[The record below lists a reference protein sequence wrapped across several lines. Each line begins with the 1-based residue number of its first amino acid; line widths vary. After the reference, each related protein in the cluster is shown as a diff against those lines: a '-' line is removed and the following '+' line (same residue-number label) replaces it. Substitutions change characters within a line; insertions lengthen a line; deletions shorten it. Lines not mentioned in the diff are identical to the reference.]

1 MQNKKINLTL
11 FTTGVTLTIF
21 MFISYFIK
29 INIESGANYNV
40 QDSLLGIIIFHNP
53 IVLAIYVL
61 IVITLIYPFLHNN
74 L

>member
-29 INIESGANYNV
+29 LNIESGANYNV